1 MHQTDIDM
9 KTVNEVCKAA
19 GVTRKTLYYYDKI
32 ALLKPVKRSGKQ
44 KAKLY
49 SDTAV
54 DTLKTIKQY
63 QEAGLLLSEVRS
75 ILNQPEKTIEILLGV
90 QKRLFEQKQIL
101 EEQMLLLKELIE
113 EKKRSQ

>member
-1 MHQTDIDM
+1 
-9 KTVNEVCKAA
+9 
-19 GVTRKTLYYYDKI
+19 
-32 ALLKPVKRSGKQ
+32 
-44 KAKLY
+44 
-49 SDTAV
+49 
-54 DTLKTIKQY
+54 LKTIKQY

-90 QKRLFEQKQIL
+90 QKRLFEQKQML

>member
-1 MHQTDIDM
+1 M

-32 ALLKPVKRSGKQ
+32 DLLKPVKRSGKQ

-54 DTLKTIKQY
+54 DTLKTIRQY
-63 QEAGLLLSEVRS
+63 QEAGLLLSEVRT
-75 ILNQPEKTIEILLGV
+75 ILNQPEKTIEILLNA
-90 QKRLFEQKQIL
+90 QKRLFEQKQML
-101 EEQMLLLKELIE
+101 SEQILLLTKLIE
-113 EKKRSQ
+113 EEKSSL